1 VIARSCSIASLLFLE
16 NLPVSVLKQ
25 GISDLRAGAWTAAAG
40 GRRSRNPAE
49 KRALVQLHRPKNQL
63 DAELQS
69 AGPNVGIAFG
79 IELFE
84 EFDERRW
91 LTLETFGVS
100 ALFPAR
106 MPAYARTHCA
116 LRTWDVANREF
127 RVGRDKNGAATV
139 AASPVSGQLHPAIAE
154 Q

>member
-1 VIARSCSIASLLFLE
+1 MDEADVVRI
-16 NLPVSVLKQ
+16 K
-25 GISDLRAGAWTAAAG
+25 D
-40 GRRSRNPAE
+40 
-49 KRALVQLHRPKNQL
+49 QL

-91 LTLETFGVS
+91 LTLETFGAS

-116 LRTWDVANREF
+116 LRTWDLANREF
-127 RVGRDKNGAATV
+127 RVGRDKNVAGTV
-139 AASPVSGQLHPAIAE
+139 AASWLSLARQDEAMDGGLATWGTANSPDSE
-154 Q
+154 QHRTRG

>member
-1 VIARSCSIASLLFLE
+1 MDE
-16 NLPVSVLKQ
+16 
-25 GISDLRAGAWTAAAG
+25 
-40 GRRSRNPAE
+40 AE
-49 KRALVQLHRPKNQL
+49 AVRIKNQL
-63 DAELQS
+63 DAELLR

-91 LTLETFGVS
+91 LTLETFGAF

-116 LRTWDVANREF
+116 LRTWDLANREF
-127 RVGRDKNGAATV
+127 RVGRNKTV
-139 AASPVSGQLHPAIAE
+139 PVPWPPHL
-154 Q
+154 

>member
-1 VIARSCSIASLLFLE
+1 MNDPI
-16 NLPVSVLKQ
+16 
-25 GISDLRAGAWTAAAG
+25 
-40 GRRSRNPAE
+40 GRDPMDEADVVRI
-49 KRALVQLHRPKNQL
+49 KNQL

-79 IELFE
+79 IELFK

-91 LTLETFGVS
+91 LTLETFGAS

-116 LRTWDVANREF
+116 LRTWDLANREF
-127 RVGRDKNGAATV
+127 RVGRDKNVAGTV
-139 AASPVSGQLHPAIAE
+139 AASL
-154 Q
+154 

>member
-1 VIARSCSIASLLFLE
+1 MNDPI
-16 NLPVSVLKQ
+16 
-25 GISDLRAGAWTAAAG
+25 
-40 GRRSRNPAE
+40 GRDPMDDADVVRI
-49 KRALVQLHRPKNQL
+49 KNQL

-91 LTLETFGVS
+91 LTLETFGAS

-106 MPAYARTHCA
+106 MPAYAYTHCA
-116 LRTWDVANREF
+116 LRTWDLANREF
-127 RVGRDKNGAATV
+127 RVGRDKNGCRYSGRLT
-139 AASPVSGQLHPAIAE
+139 VSGQLHPSIASALIVAALKTPPE
-154 Q
+154 DT